1 MSGDPQSVPR
11 EIREL
16 FAALARRWYLAR
28 RVIEEHNSLGPL
40 RARVISSNMSPDLHE
55 NNPGEFIV
63 RIVLVSLFLAFAAVT
78 VTVMLLNNHEDVLT
92 DDFLIDIYL
101 FWVIIFLLSQGIVT
115 FVVKVARL
123 TAYSPTQ
130 IRIAT
135 LITAVLLSIMLPG
148 EWWPSLPQKIIY
160 EFPLKTRVTMTA
172 PANLVIER
180 DFPSGRT
187 EAYTFEPPQQCKSQ
201 VSKIIL
207 SIQYRCNG
215 MRTIHGL
222 WYSPQTPC
230 TNCALPSESSRSSD
244 ELLQFAFS
252 LSHLNKTKLLPDLE
266 RLWPNCLPQNSNAH
280 FWKHEWDKHGSCTGM
295 PLMPYFGLAMDLFN
309 AHASKCPAVKHTRG
323 STAQD
328 CKLCFTLTQA
338 IQSPHSLKPVLC

>member
-1 MSGDPQSVPR
+1 
-11 EIREL
+11 
-16 FAALARRWYLAR
+16 
-28 RVIEEHNSLGPL
+28 
-40 RARVISSNMSPDLHE
+40 
-55 NNPGEFIV
+55 
-63 RIVLVSLFLAFAAVT
+63 
-78 VTVMLLNNHEDVLT
+78 
-92 DDFLIDIYL
+92 
-101 FWVIIFLLSQGIVT
+101 
-115 FVVKVARL
+115 
-123 TAYSPTQ
+123 
-130 IRIAT
+130 
-135 LITAVLLSIMLPG
+135 
-148 EWWPSLPQKIIY
+148 
-160 EFPLKTRVTMTA
+160 MTA

-180 DFPSGRT
+180 DFPTGRT

-222 WYSPQTPC
+222 WYAPQTPC
-230 TNCALPSESSRSSD
+230 TNCALSSTTSSSSSSSSTSSSSSASRSSD

-252 LSHLNKTKLLPDLE
+252 LSHLNRTKLLPDLE

-280 FWKHEWDKHGSCTGM
+280 FWKHEWNKHGSCTGL
-295 PLMPYFGLAMDLFN
+295 PLMPYFALAMDLFN

-338 IQSPHSLKPVLC
+338 IQSPNSLRPVLC